1 MTVAPPLA
9 LGDAGLGRDPA
20 ARRRLG
26 NALLAVVL
34 LWPLLQL
41 AEFRPAALFEAG
53 NLTVMKGF
61 LAGFMP
67 PARSPEFLGML
78 LKATLETLA
87 IATAGITLALLLA
100 APLAVT
106 ATRALFVS
114 AIGPGPGR
122 RRGLAMRG
130 ACRALLTMLRAIPE
144 IIWAL
149 MFVGGCS
156 ASGRRPA
163 CWRWPSPMAAC
174 WQGVCRNPR
183 IHRHAPGTGA
193 AAIRQRPLRCA
204 GLRPDPQR
212 RAGIDPPIRSIAG
225 NARCAPR

>member
-41 AEFRPAALFEAG
+41 AEFRPAALFEAS

-106 ATRALFVS
+106 ATRALSVS

-149 MFVGGCS
+149 MFVRVLGLGPAAGVLALAISYGGML
-156 ASGRRPA
+156 G
-163 CWRWPSPMAAC
+163 
-174 WQGVCRNPR
+174 
-183 IHRHAPGTGA
+183 
-193 AAIRQRPLRCA
+193 
-204 GLRPDPQR
+204 
-212 RAGIDPPIRSIAG
+212 
-225 NARCAPR
+225 